1 MEGFKKGAQTGGL
14 ESHGK
19 AMGFKK
25 GGYVASNTSGEFVM
39 KTKKQATMDHGNMP
53 AKKDGDS
60 EQEKEAGGRAKVRPG
75 YRKGGK
81 AVKKADKSDSVR
93 SRKIL
98 RLMTKSGLSRAEA
111 IKYVDGVKKMHGG
124 AVHAGA
130 SGAKHDY
137 PGRNRVGPNPDRSQ
151 GEGKQPAQRGAKHV
165 GKGGKT
171 GMHKSGRITKDG

>member
-1 MEGFKKGAQTGGL
+1 MAY
-14 ESHGK
+14 
-19 AMGFKK
+19 KK
-25 GGYVASNTSGEFVM
+25 GGKYYLM
-39 KTKKQATMDHGNMP
+39 
-53 AKKDGDS
+53 
-60 EQEKEAGGRAKVRPG
+60 
-75 YRKGGK
+75 KGGK
-81 AVKKADKSDSVR
+81 MHPYMKGGVHSTYRMDDPGGEKTAMKKRGK
-93 SRKIL
+93 
-98 RLMTKSGLSRAEA
+98 
-111 IKYVDGVKKMHGG
+111 GVVGKMHGG